1 MISGP
6 DIRTLLYIL
15 GFTHLMQILVF
26 YHQFR
31 INKNYE
37 GIGWWLL
44 WCAAESLGFT
54 ANLLRSVPS
63 LLTPMIIVQNV
74 MIVAGTVFIYIGVRR
89 FLNQKVNLRL
99 ILPVL
104 AVFLFGLLFFL
115 FADDNIR
122 IRSAFINGTLAFFSV
137 ITAYSL
143 IAHRIRPI
151 KATANFLV
159 VVFILHSLIFIY
171 RTLTF
176 LTGMPADDIF
186 RPTFFNLLPY
196 FDALIVSLTWSFGFI
211 ILVNQRLAADI
222 SVARE
227 EMRLI
232 FNTSPDAAIITRM
245 EDGLIVEA
253 NEAYST
259 ISGYTHDEIKDK
271 STLDINIWKD
281 PTDRNRVVEQLKKQ
295 GYCNNYEAVFVRKNG
310 SELIGLM
317 SAKIINIHDK
327 PHIISLTRD
336 VTDRRYTERLLNE
349 KSEEIEVQNEE
360 LVKMNEILLQAKLK
374 AEESERLKSA
384 FLANMSHEIR
394 TPMNG
399 ILGFTELLRE
409 PNLTGDEQQRYI
421 SIIEKGGERLLKII
435 NDIISISRIESG
447 QMEIDLGPTNINE
460 QLEFIRSFFEPEV
473 AAKGLRLVYAA
484 GLPDPDA
491 VIITD
496 KEKVYAVLTNLV
508 KNAIKFTESGSIEFG
523 YVSKPGPDAG
533 TDSWFEFFV
542 RDSGPGIPEDQQ
554 EAIFER
560 FIQADTADRQILQG
574 SGLGL
579 AISRAYIEMLG
590 GTIWVRSE
598 PNKGS
603 VFFFT
608 LPVCR

>member
-6 DIRTLLYIL
+6 DVMTLLYIL
-15 GFTHLMQILVF
+15 GFTHLMQVLVF

-44 WCAAESLGFT
+44 WSAAEILGFT
-54 ANLLRSVPS
+54 ANFLRSIPS
-63 LLTPMIIVQNV
+63 LLTLMIVLQNIMIIT
-74 MIVAGTVFIYIGVRR
+74 GTVFIYIGVRK
-89 FLNQKVNLRL
+89 FLNQKVNFRL

-104 AVFLFGLLFFL
+104 IVFLFGLLYFL
-115 FADDNIR
+115 FVDNNLR
-122 IRSAFINGTLAFFSV
+122 IRSAFINGTLAVISF

-143 IAHRIRPI
+143 MTHRIRSI
-151 KATANFLV
+151 KATTNFLV
-159 VVFILHSLIFIY
+159 VVFLVHSLIFIY
-171 RTLTF
+171 RTAAF
-176 LTGMPADDIF
+176 LSGIAIEDIF

-211 ILVNQRLAADI
+211 ILVNQRLASDI
-222 SVARE
+222 RLAQE

-245 EDGLIVEA
+245 EDGQIVEA

-259 ISGYTHDEIKDK
+259 ISGYTHQEIQDK

-281 PTDRNRVVEQLKKQ
+281 LSDRNRVVEQLKKQ
-295 GYCNNYEAVFVRKNG
+295 GFCNNYEAIFVRKNG
-310 SELIGLM
+310 SELVGLM
-317 SAKIINIHDK
+317 SAKIISIQDK

-336 VTDRRYTERLLNE
+336 VTDRRQTERLLNE

-360 LVKMNEILLQAKLK
+360 LMKMNEVLLQAKLK
-374 AEESERLKSA
+374 AEESERLKTA

-399 ILGFTELLRE
+399 ILGFTELLKE
-409 PNLTGDEQQRYI
+409 PNLTGDEQKRYI
-421 SIIEKGGERLLKII
+421 DIIEKGGERLLRII

-447 QMEIDLGPTNINE
+447 QMEIDLGPTDINE
-460 QLEFIRSFFEPEV
+460 QLDFIRSFFEPEV
-473 AAKGLRLVYAA
+473 TGKGLRLISAA
-484 GLPDPDA
+484 GLPGNES
-491 VIITD
+491 VIISD
-496 KEKVYAVLTNLV
+496 REKVYAVLTNLV

-523 YVSKPGPDAG
+523 YVCKTGADYG
-533 TDSWFEFFV
+533 TDSWLEFFV

-560 FIQADTADRQILQG
+560 FIQADTADRQVLQG

-590 GTIWVRSE
+590 GRIWVKSE
-598 PNKGS
+598 PGKGS

-608 LPVCR
+608 LPVQR